1 MTNTPNATCE
11 QCGTPYFKSRSSKRC
26 KECLSKTS
34 SAMWTYLKAMQN
46 GYRKEEEE
54 EGYKSTEHY
63 KKRVYRWKKT
73 KKELGKLH
81 NREIWVEYLRIKAD
95 EMFGNEEFID
105 YYSNRREYSYQ
116 RDINR
121 LGKGAGRP
129 VESKREYPDLRNIN
143 IDDWV

>member
-11 QCGTPYFKSRSSKRC
+11 QCGTPFYKTRARKRC
-26 KECLSKTS
+26 QECIDKLS
-34 SAMWTYLKAMQN
+34 SAMWV
-46 GYRKEEEE
+46 YRRNSINPNKEE
-54 EGYKSTEHY
+54 EGYKGTEHY
-63 KKRVYRWKKT
+63 KTREYRWRKT
-73 KKELGKLH
+73 KRALGKLH
-81 NREIWVEYLRIKAD
+81 NREQWMEYFRTKAD
-95 EMFGNEEFID
+95 EMFSNDQMME

-129 VESKREYPDLRNIN
+129 VESKTEYPDLRNIN